1 MAVVTHLL
9 AGVVLD
15 LLLAVDALALVALA
29 TRLVAGLLTAETAV
43 IAHEAQLLG
52 KMMILTVAAVTV
64 PWTEIGAVALFPS
77 MEMIVSFA
85 RV

>member
-1 MAVVTHLL
+1 
-9 AGVVLD
+9 
-15 LLLAVDALALVALA
+15 
-29 TRLVAGLLTAETAV
+29 LTAETAV

-85 RV
+85 RKLLLPIMRMTWIQRISPIR